1 MLTLFKALL
10 QIALLRQGPQSIPA
24 SKTLL
29 MLVLAAHLGVGVLL
43 ALGSLSL
50 VGAVLVAL
58 LGTVVM
64 VAWMQLILAMKGLG
78 ARFLQGVTA
87 LAACEVIVG
96 LVALPISYWFHGG
109 GSEQGVVVLLS
120 LGIFVWNIAVA
131 GHVFQHTFDLA
142 PRMGSFYAV
151 AYIFVSL
158 FISSLLG

>member
-1 MLTLFKALL
+1 M
-10 QIALLRQGPQSIPA
+10 
-24 SKTLL
+24 
-29 MLVLAAHLGVGVLL
+29 
-43 ALGSLSL
+43 
-50 VGAVLVAL
+50 
-58 LGTVVM
+58 
-64 VAWMQLILAMKGLG
+64 
-78 ARFLQGVTA
+78 
-87 LAACEVIVG
+87 G